1 MPAGGSM
8 VNASLPTGAARRT
21 GRPDEGEFDAQRR
34 VGRGGRRGVMDAA
47 GLCPD
52 ATVAQ
57 DVFLTTQG
65 DGQYLAK
72 DLLLGAKVH
81 NAEGAIVG
89 DVEDLILNADNQVQG
104 VIMGVG
110 GFGGWGEKRVGV
122 ALSALQIKNE
132 NNIVTVTLPQATKE
146 TLEALPAFE
155 RKTPPK
161 SLVDRAIEKAK
172 ELSDKGSVTAKEAY
186 DKAKEEAGPA
196 LREGERSGEE
206 DLRGEREAGAR
217 EGGRGDEGSL
227 RQRQEGDGDTPPT
240 RRQRHR
246 TGRRADAS
254 GCNAARRDAAGRDA
268 AARAALIGNADLSPA
283 LIGAL
288 RRSGREQKR
297 APQRCGALR
306 FCGLASA

>member
-1 MPAGGSM
+1 MH
-8 VNASLPTGAARRT
+8 
-21 GRPDEGEFDAQRR
+21 
-34 VGRGGRRGVMDAA
+34 RGVLAVAA
-47 GLCPD
+47 VVALWTLPAFAQTTG
-52 ATVAQ
+52 VAQ

-104 VIMGVG
+104 VIMGIG
-110 GFGGWGEKRVGV
+110 GFAGWGEKRVGV

-186 DKAKEEAGPA
+186 DKAKAGA
-196 LREGERSGEE
+196 GEG
-206 DLRGEREAGAR
+206 LRGREDAGGPGAGEGAR
-217 EGGRGDEGSL
+217 GDQGCLRGG
-227 RQRQEGDGDTPPT
+227 QEGDGACADGYSGDDAS
-240 RRQRHR
+240 RH
-246 TGRRADAS
+246 RADAS
-254 GCNAARRDAAGRDA
+254 GCDAACRDAEETP
-268 AARAALIGNADLSPA
+268 PA
-283 LIGAL
+283 TT
-288 RRSGREQKR
+288 
-297 APQRCGALR
+297 P
-306 FCGLASA
+306 

>member
-1 MPAGGSM
+1 MH
-8 VNASLPTGAARRT
+8 
-21 GRPDEGEFDAQRR
+21 
-34 VGRGGRRGVMDAA
+34 RGVLAVAA
-47 GLCPD
+47 VVALWTLP
-52 ATVAQ
+52 AFAQTTPVAQ

-81 NAEGAIVG
+81 NAEGVIVG

-104 VIMGVG
+104 IIMGVG

-146 TLEALPAFE
+146 TIEALPAFE

-186 DKAKEEAGPA
+186 EKAKPALEKAYEDVKTQAGPA
-196 LREGERSGEE
+196 LEKAQ
-206 DLRGEREAGAR
+206 EATKDAY
-217 EGGRGDEGSL
+217 EAAKKAMEPAPT
-227 RQRQEGDGDTPPT
+227 DTPATTPPAT
-240 RRQRHR
+240 EP
-246 TGRRADAS
+246 A
-254 GCNAARRDAAGRDA
+254 
-268 AARAALIGNADLSPA
+268 SPA
-283 LIGAL
+283 A
-288 RRSGREQKR
+288 EPTPPAATPPAETPKETPPAQ
-297 APQRCGALR
+297 P
-306 FCGLASA
+306 

>member
-1 MPAGGSM
+1 MH
-8 VNASLPTGAARRT
+8 
-21 GRPDEGEFDAQRR
+21 
-34 VGRGGRRGVMDAA
+34 RGVLAVAA
-47 GLCPD
+47 VVALWTLP
-52 ATVAQ
+52 AFAQTTTVAQ

-81 NAEGAIVG
+81 NAEGVIVG

-110 GFGGWGEKRVGV
+110 GLAGWGEKRVGV

-146 TLEALPAFE
+146 TLDALPAFE

-186 DKAKEEAGPA
+186 EKAKEEAGPA
-196 LREGERSGEE
+196 LEKASESAKKTYEESVKPALEKAGEATK
-206 DLRGEREAGAR
+206 EAYDSAKKAM
-217 EGGRGDEGSL
+217 ETPAA
-227 RQRQEGDGDTPPT
+227 DTPAATPPAAEPT
-240 RRQRHR
+240 PS
-246 TGRRADAS
+246 TPAPTIPPADGTTATPPP
-254 GCNAARRDAAGRDA
+254 
-268 AARAALIGNADLSPA
+268 PA
-283 LIGAL
+283 
-288 RRSGREQKR
+288 Q
-297 APQRCGALR
+297 P
-306 FCGLASA
+306 